1 MQNSA
6 NFGIAHLNSEL
17 KNIAK
22 IELVFG
28 IKNWLNEE
36 KIEQKKH

>member
-1 MQNSA
+1 MKKKSHKHNCMQNLA

-28 IKNWLNEE
+28 IKN
-36 KIEQKKH
+36 